1 MRYLIA
7 NDLYWYGVTPNVCY
21 KKGVLKIVTL
31 DIEKRCFLKIRL
43 ESEEYNKNINL
54 RFLLYTYTVQWSLKT
69 KQILQNSEV
78 VFIEIFFK
86 II

>member
-1 MRYLIA
+1 MVRHPVYCLFLNAVSDSKRFILIWC
-7 NDLYWYGVTPNVCY
+7 NTKCCY

-54 RFLLYTYTVQWSLKT
+54 RFLLYTYTVQ
-69 KQILQNSEV
+69 
-78 VFIEIFFK
+78 
-86 II
+86 